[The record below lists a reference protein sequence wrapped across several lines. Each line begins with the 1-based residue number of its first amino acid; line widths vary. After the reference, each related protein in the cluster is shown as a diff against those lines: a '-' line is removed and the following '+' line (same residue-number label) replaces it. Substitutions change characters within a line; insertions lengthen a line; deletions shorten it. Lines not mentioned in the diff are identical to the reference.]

1 MKRSLP
7 RPIVWLIRL
16 AVPAPRADEILSD
29 LVDEYSGSLPR
40 PGRWWLARE
49 TGSILWAYSL
59 KPLSRAQDVAP
70 VWIRDFRLTLRGLRR
85 APVPM
90 VATAAILSTGLL
102 ALFLSLGLAQT
113 LLARQVSSVHGH
125 ALRRIG
131 FVDQRDRLSLRL
143 SFPEIETIQDHLR
156 DVAEV
161 TSVNMQPAVLRVRGV
176 DVQTLVEVVDGKYFG
191 LTGMQAVAGRG
202 LISTDDQAAAPPA
215 VVVTNSFAQ
224 RHLGG
229 LRDVVGESIGLNG
242 HKFTIVGV
250 AGVVGSSNF
259 LGASVDAWI
268 ATAHA
273 DVVLNRGWRTNVE
286 NRWFSAFALPT
297 NQKDRDRVPPE
308 VETSLA
314 AASDVLA
321 QRYPEAWRRR
331 RLQSSAATVITGS
344 QRDTATLLI
353 AVLGGLAVL
362 ILVTAA
368 SNVAGVLLAR
378 AAVSQRQVA
387 IHLAIGSG
395 RAAIVRRQ
403 LMEGALLGICSAV
416 LAMGLYAWSRRALM
430 EVTLLPTLALRFDL
444 PFDARLVLEML
455 LLGTGAGVALAGGP
469 ALWAAKVDLIQAM
482 RDAGMSAS
490 GHHRA
495 GHLRRGLV
503 SAQVCLSLVLV
514 VGAALFTRSLSALNE
529 VDLGFLGERL
539 VAMDFDLE
547 PSAAPIDELP
557 ALARDALARTEAT
570 PGVLSAAMS
579 NRAPVDQSTP
589 TMRVRVP
596 WDAEAEIPD
605 VTFYLATARYFE
617 TVGLRVIAGRPFS
630 ATEAESTAPVV
641 TVNETLARQLR
652 ADGDVLDRSLLLG
665 DEATPV
671 RIIGVVHN
679 SKYRSLSESTRP
691 HVYRPTPATL
701 GLTLLVRTNSEPRAT
716 LLALQRTLDDVG
728 PGLVG
733 FFPRTFD
740 DHVAIEYLPTRA
752 TAAAASALGAV
763 ALSLSA
769 VGLYGLVSWFVTLRR
784 REIGVR
790 MALGASSRDVLR
802 LVGLE
807 ALSTVVPGLVVG
819 LLMCG
824 GLAALA
830 QGALFGVG
838 PLDYVAFLSGLA
850 SIAAVVAIASYVP
863 VRRAIRV
870 DPSAALRMQ

>member
-490 GHHRA
+490 GRPPCWS
-495 GHLRRGLV
+495 
-503 SAQVCLSLVLV
+503 SAP
-514 VGAALFTRSLSALNE
+514 GA
-529 VDLGFLGERL
+529 
-539 VAMDFDLE
+539 
-547 PSAAPIDELP
+547 
-557 ALARDALARTEAT
+557 
-570 PGVLSAAMS
+570 
-579 NRAPVDQSTP
+579 
-589 TMRVRVP
+589 
-596 WDAEAEIPD
+596 
-605 VTFYLATARYFE
+605 
-617 TVGLRVIAGRPFS
+617 GLRASLLVTRARRRRSTVHTKPVRAERGRPRIS
-630 ATEAESTAPVV
+630 RGTTG
-641 TVNETLARQLR
+641 RDGLR
-652 ADGDVLDRSLLLG
+652 
-665 DEATPV
+665 
-671 RIIGVVHN
+671 
-679 SKYRSLSESTRP
+679 
-691 HVYRPTPATL
+691 
-701 GLTLLVRTNSEPRAT
+701 PRA
-716 LLALQRTLDDVG
+716 VC
-728 PGLVG
+728 
-733 FFPRTFD
+733 
-740 DHVAIEYLPTRA
+740 
-752 TAAAASALGAV
+752 SAD
-763 ALSLSA
+763 
-769 VGLYGLVSWFVTLRR
+769 R
-784 REIGVR
+784 
-790 MALGASSRDVLR
+790 
-802 LVGLE
+802 
-807 ALSTVVPGLVVG
+807 
-819 LLMCG
+819 
-824 GLAALA
+824 
-830 QGALFGVG
+830 
-838 PLDYVAFLSGLA
+838 
-850 SIAAVVAIASYVP
+850 
-863 VRRAIRV
+863 
-870 DPSAALRMQ
+870 